1 MRAEVKIGII
11 IGLVVFGGGLVF
23 FLSQGKKAGK
33 DVVDNVPLNKPAT
46 TADTKDKPG
55 GAAQLPGARHTPSK
69 PAGTD
74 RTQATANRPGT
85 EPGTAPKTTPT
96 TPPKVTPAPGT
107 PGSTRPAGTPATGTL
122 PPRTDRSADSTPRPL
137 TGEPWPTPTP
147 ASRPLSVPPAAG
159 PTTQPAEPLPG
170 PSHGAPGVAVPPSP
184 ATEPPPPAATPTFP
198 PDRTTPTTAA
208 KKHTV
213 AKGETLSVIAEQY
226 YGDKNLWPKIKAA
239 NPAIDPD
246 RLLVGQVLVIPA
258 NEELVVARE
267 TLRCLAARN

>member
-23 FLSQGKKAGK
+23 FLSQNKKAGK

-69 PAGTD
+69 PPGTD
-74 RTQATANRPGT
+74 RTPATANRPGT

-122 PPRTDRSADSTPRPL
+122 PPRTDKPGESTPRPL
-137 TGEPWPTPTP
+137 TGEPWPAPTP
-147 ASRPLSVPPAAG
+147 ASRSDLSHPRPAPQDRPRSRLSRCPGHHTAR
-159 PTTQPAEPLPG
+159 PA
-170 PSHGAPGVAVPPSP
+170 
-184 ATEPPPPAATPTFP
+184 
-198 PDRTTPTTAA
+198 
-208 KKHTV
+208 
-213 AKGETLSVIAEQY
+213 
-226 YGDKNLWPKIKAA
+226 
-239 NPAIDPD
+239 
-246 RLLVGQVLVIPA
+246 
-258 NEELVVARE
+258 
-267 TLRCLAARN
+267 